1 MRIYMDVCCFN
12 RPFDDQTQDRIR
24 IESEAVLVIIV
35 RCMEDWILVG
45 SEAVDY
51 EILKIP
57 DDERRKKVEVLAS
70 ISKEKVIVDDDVVK
84 RALEFEKM
92 GLRGIDALHLSC
104 AEKSSDILLTTDD
117 DFVGKVKENKNHIK
131 IRVENPV
138 TWLMEV
144 LGDEQR

>member
-1 MRIYMDVCCFN
+1 MQIYMDVCCFN

-24 IESEAVLVIIV
+24 IESEAVLVVIA

-51 EILKIP
+51 EISKIP

-70 ISKEKVIVDDDVVK
+70 ISKEKVIVDNDVVK

-92 GLRGIDALHLSC
+92 GLRGIDALHLAC

-117 DFVGKVKENKNHIK
+117 DFVRKVKENKNHIK

-144 LGDEQR
+144 LGDE

>member
-24 IESEAVLVIIV
+24 IESEAVLVILT
-35 RCMEDWILVG
+35 RCLEDWILVG

-51 EILKIP
+51 EISKIP
-57 DDERRKKVEVLAS
+57 DDERRRKVEVLAS
-70 ISKEKVIVDDDVVK
+70 ISKEKVIIDDEVIK
-84 RALEFEKM
+84 RASEFEKM
-92 GLRGIDALHLSC
+92 GLKGIDALHLAC

-117 DFVGKVKENKNHIK
+117 DFVRKVKENEDRIK
-131 IRVENPV
+131 VRVENPV

-144 LGDEQR
+144 LEDEQR